1 MKGINYLLKYIKHS
15 LLGRLGFFMG
25 MNVEHCHKCWL
36 RTVANKGL
44 EGLYALWWSMC
55 ISSSSLRNMILLHL
69 LSVQVHRF
77 LIFLILEF
85 LFHFFPFFFMWVIW
99 FVGLCVFV
107 KWTVHM
113 ICAIQDCIAYDSS
126 YEMTVQYDGMWD
138 DESKIEDEL
147 HILTV
152 LHLLLISCITF
163 QIDFYYV
170 P

>member
-1 MKGINYLLKYIKHS
+1 
-15 LLGRLGFFMG
+15 
-25 MNVEHCHKCWL
+25 
-36 RTVANKGL
+36 
-44 EGLYALWWSMC
+44 
-55 ISSSSLRNMILLHL
+55 
-69 LSVQVHRF
+69 
-77 LIFLILEF
+77 
-85 LFHFFPFFFMWVIW
+85 
-99 FVGLCVFV
+99 
-107 KWTVHM
+107 M